1 MHRVHWT
8 IQPLEN
14 LPKITPLTLV
24 AHRQIRRQKGSLL
37 LDILLKLILY
47 VTSSLT
53 YHMQIWNRVRDDK
66 ALINAL
72 EVEKDGGG
80 GVRMI

>member
-1 MHRVHWT
+1 
-8 IQPLEN
+8 
-14 LPKITPLTLV
+14 
-24 AHRQIRRQKGSLL
+24 
-37 LDILLKLILY
+37 
-47 VTSSLT
+47 
-53 YHMQIWNRVRDDK
+53 MQIWNRVRDDK

>member
-1 MHRVHWT
+1 MF
-8 IQPLEN
+8 
-14 LPKITPLTLV
+14 
-24 AHRQIRRQKGSLL
+24 
-37 LDILLKLILY
+37 Y

-80 GVRMI
+80 GG